1 MRKASLNDLD
11 TIMGII
17 KETVKDMN
25 SSDNYQWDN
34 NYPNKNTFENDI
46 NNETLYIKEIDGDIA
61 GFICVD
67 YNEAKEYDE
76 LDWSLNE
83 KAAVIHRMAVNPKFR
98 RRGIGTKLINFA
110 KEISIDKNINH
121 IKTDTHSS
129 NDKMD
134 NLFKK
139 CGFNPIGTVKF
150 QGKEDTF
157 ICYENILK

>member
-1 MRKASLNDLD
+1 MRKATLNDLD
-11 TIMGII
+11 NIMSII

-34 NYPNKNTFENDI
+34 NYPNENTFENDI
-46 NNETLYIKEIDGDIA
+46 NNDTLYIKEIDGDIA
-61 GFICVD
+61 GFICID

-76 LDWSLNE
+76 LDWSLSE
-83 KAAVIHRMAVNPKFR
+83 KAAVIHRMAVNPDFR
-98 RRGIGTKLINFA
+98 RKGIGTTLINFA
-110 KEISIDKNINH
+110 KEVASNSNVNY

-134 NLFKK
+134 NLFRK
-139 CGFNPIGTVKF
+139 CGFNPIGKVQF
-150 QGKEDTF
+150 RRKEDPF